1 MQKKKIYVCMY
12 VCACLSLSLAHLLVK
27 QQGRLGSLT
36 LLGSQS
42 RRKTTLNSQ
51 TREGCLETLWHT
63 VYEGNKN
70 SFKHFTLNSNNKAC
84 LILLYSDNFPVSRC
98 PFESDLQINFP
109 KFRFHSISVV
119 VLSTILV
126 IIKD

>member
-1 MQKKKIYVCMY
+1 MQKKKYMY
-12 VCACLSLSLAHLLVK
+12 VCVCFSLSLAQLLVK

-36 LLGSQS
+36 LVGSQS
-42 RRKTTLNSQ
+42 RRKTTRNSQ

-63 VYEGNKN
+63 VYQGNKN
-70 SFKHFTLNSNNKAC
+70 SFKQFTLNSNNKAC
-84 LILLYSDNFPVSRC
+84 LILLYSDNFPMSC
-98 PFESDLQINFP
+98 CLSEADLQINFP
-109 KFRFHSISVV
+109 KFRFHSISVI